1 MSKSPVKRQS
11 GIFRFPQD
19 LQSQNLEFP
28 APSPFN
34 YADKISN
41 RRKGL
46 FPSDENGKYA
56 KMIGRKI

>member
-1 MSKSPVKRQS
+1 MSKSPIKRQS
-11 GIFRFPQD
+11 GSFRFPQD
-19 LQSQNLEFP
+19 SQSRSSEFP

-34 YADKISN
+34 YADRISN

-56 KMIGRKI
+56 EIIGLKI